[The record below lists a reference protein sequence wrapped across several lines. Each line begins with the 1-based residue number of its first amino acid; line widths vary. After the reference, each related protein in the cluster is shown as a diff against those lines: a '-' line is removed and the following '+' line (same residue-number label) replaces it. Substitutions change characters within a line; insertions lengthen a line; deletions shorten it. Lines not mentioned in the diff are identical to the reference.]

1 MKYIKLYV
9 KRSFTQNL
17 KKQVFLILGITFLMT
32 AATDQIFWTD
42 SDINEV
48 KDGIEGQMAA
58 MKVGETYYG
67 VSGEQADFL
76 IHHTD
81 VETAAALGYFEVRA
95 GIENT
100 KKVISLLP
108 MELWEPVYLYGDAPK
123 AGEVLLSSE
132 ARIDGRR
139 PVVGEEIQF
148 LVFVGEEEQM
158 VTATVSGV
166 YDYSKAQVIGSYAIL
181 AEEEYFNLQE
191 IVKKD
196 NGTLCYDVFVLTKGF
211 AAARE
216 TDLYADAHEY
226 SMNMRSDFIDTFG
239 FLPESCGNGGASG
252 IEVSVVSV
260 VEDGTQIFFNVM
272 TSVMPCIISMCALIY
287 IVLQDE
293 KKNVGIL
300 RALGATKRQ
309 IAAMFTARI
318 LAVGTIATVL
328 GTVFGMALFKIKE
341 TVLYD
346 SMEANFSARSIV
358 MIPLV
363 GCALLLL
370 LQIPGVFA
378 VLRKTPLELFKGTGN
393 AGENLL
399 ESSKRRFSGKRHPLF
414 WYSGLELWRLR
425 GRSIA
430 FCLIMVSNFSLLL
443 GELFHLNNHLLYA
456 AQQGVPVTCTVY
468 CEEGSFS
475 KAQLEEILSVE
486 GIREYGYDAVL
497 DGKYL
502 YWGEKA
508 IEVKLALVDESSYRE
523 LWDASVKSQ
532 KLTDLPEDSEEAL
545 AGDTLLLVPVLNSNS
560 RDYEELKE
568 GESVELL
575 CEDGEM
581 LPCTVGYFGK
591 KEKSAGYD
599 FRVYLSYDTYR
610 KAYAS
615 SLPTQLLITLEGTE
629 YEEAKKAIESLAPI
643 YRVEQNE
650 VMVDLTKEQIKSDY
664 MVNSLAM
671 ILPLF
676 CVALAFLFCYF
687 SFYYLSKEEEYR
699 MLYALGASKRMIRKV
714 IVFHA
719 VQISALSTAVTILVA
734 YGYALSRIRKMKE
747 MVPVGMEGLSYWM
760 IPVLFVIVLA
770 TSVGTTLLSSRSVVK
785 NLKCLQ
791 S

>member
-1 MKYIKLYV
+1 MKYSKLYV

-32 AATDQIFWTD
+32 AVTD
-42 SDINEV
+42 SLLWSDSNISEV
-48 KDGIEGQMAA
+48 KDTSKKMVESQ
-58 MKVGETYYG
+58 KLSNKYCEL
-67 VSGEQADFL
+67 SKEQADFL
-76 IHHTD
+76 AQHEDIEYYAAIAYLN
-81 VETAAALGYFEVRA
+81 VEA
-95 GIENT
+95 GIENI
-100 KKVISLLP
+100 KKVIQPLP
-108 MELWEPVYLYGDAPK
+108 EELWEPVYLYGDAPK
-123 AGEVLLSSE
+123 PGEVLLSSE
-132 ARIDGRR
+132 ARISGRR

-148 LVFVGEEEQM
+148 LVFVGEEEQT

-166 YDYSKAQVIGSYAIL
+166 YDYRKARVIENYAIL
-181 AEEEYFNLQE
+181 AEEDYHALLERFVENESFLKYDAFFS
-191 IVKKD
+191 VKD
-196 NGTLCYDVFVLTKGF
+196 FV
-211 AAARE
+211 AARE
-216 TDLYADAHEY
+216 KNIAIGVGEY
-226 SMNMRSDFIDTFG
+226 DRKVQNDFCEKYTAV
-239 FLPESCGNGGASG
+239 PYSVSNGGSG
-252 IEVSVVSV
+252 TLRDDSEVWNISLMFIN
-260 VEDGTQIFFNVM
+260 GF
-272 TSVMPCIISMCALIY
+272 TSIILCTISMCALIY

-358 MIPLV
+358 MIPAM
-363 GCALLLL
+363 GCVLLLF
-370 LQIPGVFA
+370 LQLPGVCG
-378 VLRKTPLELFKGTGN
+378 VLRKTPLELFIGASKV
-393 AGENLL
+393 GENLL
-399 ESSKRRFSGKRHPLF
+399 ESTKRRFLGKRRPLL
-414 WYSGLELWRLR
+414 WYSSLELWRLR

-430 FCLIMVSNFSLLL
+430 FCLIMVSNFSLLV

-475 KAQLEEILSVE
+475 KAQIEEILSVD
-486 GIREYGYDAVL
+486 GIKEYGYDTVL
-497 DGKYL
+497 DGEYL
-502 YWGEKA
+502 YWGEKT
-508 IEVKLALVDESSYRE
+508 IDVKLALVDETSYRE

-532 KLTDLPEDSEEAL
+532 KLTDLPEDSEVAL

-568 GESVELL
+568 GASVELL

-599 FRVYLSYDTYR
+599 FRVYLSYDTYS

-650 VMVDLTKEQIKSDY
+650 VMVDLTKEQMKSDY

-719 VQISALSTAVTILVA
+719 VQISVLSTVATVVVA
-734 YGYALSRIRKMKE
+734 YGYALLRIRKMKE

-760 IPVLFVIVLA
+760 IPVLFLIVLV

-791 S
+791 Q